1 MSTYTLDQINLYIA
15 EQKGVSLKDTLGMSI
30 NWSETEV
37 EMINLDYMQIE
48 INYEEEVAEENRM
61 EEEPIQF

>member
-30 NWSETEV
+30 NWSETES

-48 INYEEEVAEENRM
+48 IDYDEVPEAFRM